1 MKNKFSQLEKLIGN
15 TPLLKITFKYQDK
28 LLKVYA
34 KAEYYNLTGSIK
46 DRIALNILKKAYENK
61 SLKQGDI
68 ITEVTSGN
76 TGISFCAL
84 GAYLGH
90 KVVIY
95 MPDWLSKERQGLMK
109 LYGAELRLVSKADG
123 GFRGSLKMAEEFAKQ
138 GNVFCPLQFDN
149 EDNTDAHFSTTA
161 VEIHRQVNAFDQ
173 RVDAVVA
180 GVGTG
185 GTIMGLNKY
194 FKPKRIRCHPLEPA
208 SSPTLSTGHKVGSHR
223 IEGISD
229 EFIPSIVRL
238 KELDSIVAVD
248 DGDSICM
255 AKMLSAKLGLGVGI
269 SSGANFLGALKLI
282 LESGNDNYNVVT
294 LFSDNSKKYL
304 STALCSA
311 DEPIKDDWLS
321 KDVELLS
328 FEVVR

>member
-1 MKNKFSQLEKLIGN
+1 MKNKFAILETLIGN
-15 TPLLKITFKYQDK
+15 TPLFKITFKYKGK
-28 LLKVYA
+28 LLKIFA
-34 KAEYYNLTGSIK
+34 KAESYNFSGSIK
-46 DRIALNILKKAYENK
+46 DRIALNILKKAYKAKTIKE
-61 SLKQGDI
+61 GDI

-123 GFRGSLKMAEEFAKQ
+123 GFRGALKMAEEFSKQ

-161 VEIHRQVNAFDQ
+161 PEIERQLKEFNIKL
-173 RVDAVVA
+173 DAIIA

-185 GTIMGLNKY
+185 GTVMGLAKY
-194 FKPKRIRCHPLEPA
+194 FKPKGIKCHPLEPA

-238 KELDSIVAVD
+238 NELDSIIAVD

-255 AKMLSAKLGLGVGI
+255 AKKLSAKLGLGVGI

-282 LESGNDNYNVVT
+282 LESGNDDYSTVT

-304 STALCSA
+304 STALCH
-311 DEPIKDDWLS
+311 DECVKDHHLS
-321 KDVELLS
+321 NDVELVS
-328 FEVVR
+328 FEVVK

>member
-1 MKNKFSQLEKLIGN
+1 MKTKFDTLEKVIGN
-15 TPLLKITFKYQDK
+15 TPLLKINFKYKGK
-28 LLKVYA
+28 LLKIFA
-34 KAEYYNLTGSIK
+34 KAEYFNMTGSIK
-46 DRIALNILKKAYENK
+46 DRIALNILKEAYD
-61 SLKQGDI
+61 SGDLKPGDI

-84 GAYLGH
+84 GAFLGH

-95 MPDWLSKERQGLMK
+95 MPDWLSKERQSLMR
-109 LYGAELRLVSKADG
+109 LYGAELRLVSKEDG
-123 GFRGSLKMAEEFAKQ
+123 GFRGALKMAEEFAKK

-149 EDNTDAHFSTTA
+149 EENTNAHFTTTA
-161 VEIHRQVNAFDQ
+161 VEIHRQVNAFGH
-173 RVDAVVA
+173 RVDAIVA

-185 GTIMGLNKY
+185 GTVMGLNKY
-194 FKPKRIRCHPLEPA
+194 FRPKGIKCHPLEPA

-255 AKMLSAKLGLGVGI
+255 AQKLSAKLGLGVGI

-282 LESGNDNYNVVT
+282 EESGNENYNVVT

-304 STALCSA
+304 STALCGEEA
-311 DEPIKDDWLS
+311 VKEDHIAH
-321 KDVELLS
+321 DVELIS

>member
-1 MKNKFSQLEKLIGN
+1 MKNNLAHLEKLIGN
-15 TPLLKITFKYQDK
+15 TPLFKIIFEYKGKKLKIF
-28 LLKVYA
+28 A
-34 KAEYYNLTGSIK
+34 KAESYNYTGSIK
-46 DRIALNILKKAYENK
+46 DRIALNIIKKGYASGALKP
-61 SLKQGDI
+61 GGI

-84 GAYLGH
+84 GAFLGH

-95 MPDWLSKERQGLMK
+95 MPDWLSKERQDLMR

-123 GFRGSLKMAEEFAKQ
+123 GFKGALKVAAEFSKND
-138 GNVFCPLQFDN
+138 NVFCPLQFDN
-149 EDNTDAHFSTTA
+149 EDNTDAHFAATA
-161 VEIHRQVNAFDQ
+161 FEIDRQMKEFGN
-173 RVDAVVA
+173 RLDAVVA

-185 GTIMGLNKY
+185 GTVMGLSKY
-194 FKPKRIRCHPLEPA
+194 FRRQGIKCHPLEPA
-208 SSPTLSTGHKVGSHR
+208 SSPTLSTGHKIGSHR

-238 KELDSIVAVD
+238 NELDSIVAVD

-255 AKMLSAKLGLGVGI
+255 AQKLSAGLGLGVGI

-282 LESGNDNYNVVT
+282 LESGNDDYNVVT

-304 STALCSA
+304 STALCSETTKN
-311 DEPIKDDWLS
+311 DHISHGIKL
-321 KDVELLS
+321 VS